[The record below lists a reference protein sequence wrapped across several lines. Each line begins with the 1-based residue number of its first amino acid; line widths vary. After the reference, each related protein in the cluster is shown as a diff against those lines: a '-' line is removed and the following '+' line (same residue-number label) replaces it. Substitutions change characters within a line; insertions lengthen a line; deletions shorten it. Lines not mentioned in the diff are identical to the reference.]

1 MLQRFGAIVAVLTFL
16 LASGTAVASSDTDD
30 GSGFDE
36 RLGAGE
42 CSLLGRVYDARRG
55 CARERCVAPAIPF
68 KLSLGTEMCALP
80 GQGRYG
86 YGAAVEYRRCE
97 ALHRRWV
104 SETDWCASNPD
115 RRRKLITDAPQCVA
129 PATTYVT
136 HDETEGWYDQCLS
149 PHRVAQLQRL
159 AERHGTSVAR
169 EAAARSRTLCAYRP
183 GHTFTRGR
191 CRPGAVPDPTASG
204 TLLVGDSLTWRGTDE
219 LGELA
224 PDLTIDGQPARQLRD
239 LAGRLAA
246 FRTDQGD
253 PAGLILELGTN
264 RDRQSTEQSLDADIG
279 SLPSTTV
286 VMFVLPYRA
295 QPAKSLHVTVSSTRV
310 SAWMRTLAG
319 SRPRSCV
326 ADWRAVVE
334 RHPAVLGDGVHPA
347 PALELFWARWM
358 QRSWDTCL
366 AQAQRAES

>member
-1 MLQRFGAIVAVLTFL
+1 M
-16 LASGTAVASSDTDD
+16 
-30 GSGFDE
+30 
-36 RLGAGE
+36 
-42 CSLLGRVYDARRG
+42 YDARLG

-104 SETDWCASNPD
+104 SATDWCASNPD
-115 RRRKLITDAPQCVA
+115 RGRKLITDAPQCVA

-136 HDETEGWYDQCLS
+136 HDETEGWYDECLR

-159 AERHGTSVAR
+159 ADRHGTSLAR

-183 GHTFTRGR
+183 GHTFKRGR
-191 CRPGAVPDPTASG
+191 CRPGAVPDATASG

-224 PDLTIDGQPARQLRD
+224 AGPDDRRAAGTTAAGSSPVGSTCSSWPTATRPDSSWSSALTGTAGTATPPSPRTSPACRPRPWSCSSCPTGPTARIPRRSQH
-239 LAGRLAA
+239 
-246 FRTDQGD
+246 
-253 PAGLILELGTN
+253 
-264 RDRQSTEQSLDADIG
+264 
-279 SLPSTTV
+279 STTV
-286 VMFVLPYRA
+286 Y
-295 QPAKSLHVTVSSTRV
+295 SG
-310 SAWMRTLAG
+310 WMRSLAA

-334 RHPAVLGDGVHPA
+334 EHPGLLGDGVHLA
-347 PALELFWARWM
+347 PSLELFWAKWLK
-358 QRSWDTCL
+358 RSWDACL
-366 AQAQRAES
+366 AQAQRADS